1 LSIPFKH
8 VSSISLYNEPQNY
21 EEATKQKC
29 WIQAMKEEF
38 DALQQNQTWTITS
51 LPPRKTVIGC
61 KRVDK
66 IKHNS
71 DRSIERFKARLVAK
85 GYTQLEGLDFVDTFA
100 PMAKLTTLRLLLAIA
115 ATNNWILK

>member
-1 LSIPFKH
+1 
-8 VSSISLYNEPQNY
+8 
-21 EEATKQKC
+21 
-29 WIQAMKEEF
+29 MKEEF